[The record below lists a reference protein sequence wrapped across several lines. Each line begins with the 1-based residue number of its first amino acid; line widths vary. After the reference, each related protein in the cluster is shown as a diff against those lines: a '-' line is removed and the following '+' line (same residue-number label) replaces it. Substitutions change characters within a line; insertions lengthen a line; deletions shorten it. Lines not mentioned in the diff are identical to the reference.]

1 MEDDE
6 HLPLAPAPR
15 TGHYEELNVFG
26 TPTGKVVHV
35 EEGRE
40 LRAASRG
47 GIQERRSIGGRPRI
61 AESGP
66 RGLPPVRYRLVGGAA
81 MSDDTDL
88 RDVLRAMIAV
98 GGWRQCCGHWGHR
111 G

>member
-47 GIQERRSIGGRPRI
+47 GIQERSIGRQARI
-61 AESGP
+61 AEGGP
-66 RGLPPVRYRLVGGAA
+66 RGLPPIRYRLAGGAA